1 MKPGDLLNDH
11 SAIARIDRHGVGR
24 ALLGFPLQCRA
35 AIGLE
40 LSPPLPPIS
49 ARHVVLAAMGGS
61 AASGDL
67 LVACASD
74 RLPVPVVVRREYGV
88 PAFVGQGSLVIA
100 SSYSGETEEVLS
112 MVDAALDRKATVAVL
127 TSGGSLKALAERRG
141 LPLVLLPHGLMPRN
155 ALGYLFFPLLRVLQS
170 VGLAP
175 VRPAESEEAIGLI
188 EAMAP
193 ELGPDRP
200 AAENEAKRLALAI
213 VGRIPVVYGGELT
226 AVAAFRWNT
235 ETEENAKL
243 LAFHG
248 ALPEMDHNEIEAWR
262 GPEARAFH
270 AVFLRDRGERAAM
283 ARRFAAT
290 RDVITEGSA
299 AATEVWSRGE
309 GPLARVLSLVYLGD
323 WVSYYLALLRGV
335 DPWPVPVIG
344 VVKRRLAAPPS
355 P

>member
-1 MKPGDLLNDH
+1 M
-11 SAIARIDRHGVGR
+11 
-24 ALLGFPLQCRA
+24 
-35 AIGLE
+35 
-40 LSPPLPPIS
+40 
-49 ARHVVLAAMGGS
+49 LAAMGGS

-127 TSGGSLKALAERRG
+127 TSGGSLNALAERRG
-141 LPLVLLPHGLMPRN
+141 LPLVSLPHGLMPRN

-170 VGLAP
+170 AGLAP

-188 EAMAP
+188 EAMAL

-200 AAENEAKRLALAI
+200 AAENEAKRLALA
-213 VGRIPVVYGGELT
+213 VHGRVPVVYGGELT
-226 AVAAFRWNT
+226 AAAAYRWNT
-235 ETEENAKL
+235 QAEENAKL

-248 ALPEMDHNEIEAWR
+248 ALPEMNHNEIEAWR
-262 GPEARAFH
+262 AAEARVFH
-270 AVFLRDRGERAAM
+270 VVLLRDGGEGAAT
-283 ARRFAAT
+283 ARRFAVT
-290 RDVITEGSA
+290 RDLIAEGPAKVS
-299 AATEVWSRGE
+299 EVRSRGE

-335 DPWPVPVIG
+335 DPRPVPVIEM
-344 VVKRRLAAPPS
+344 VKRRLAAPPS